1 MIKLINLAVDD
12 GNEAMMMERTT
23 GCEREWSF
31 RLTICSRV
39 MVRTDSFPYDGEEG
53 HLSM

>member
-1 MIKLINLAVDD
+1 
-12 GNEAMMMERTT
+12 MMVERTT

-39 MVRTDSFPYDGEEG
+39 MVRTDSFPYDGEER
-53 HLSM
+53 HLSILFSDW